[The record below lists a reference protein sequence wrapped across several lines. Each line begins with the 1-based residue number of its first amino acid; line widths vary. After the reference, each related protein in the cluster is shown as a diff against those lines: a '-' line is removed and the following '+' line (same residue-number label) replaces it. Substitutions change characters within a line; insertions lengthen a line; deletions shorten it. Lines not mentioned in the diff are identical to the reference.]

1 MPCPKEASFF
11 QRNRTISALMDLSRR
26 SHRFGYREHGR
37 TPVLPAP
44 FHAYWVIQIS
54 SGAEQA
60 SQKSRWQETKL
71 QRRVNGGTRFEVRW
85 KEKKRREK
93 KREERRNGV
102 VFERH
107 TIFDS
112 NVESKTFAIQKN
124 DGKER
129 KERERE
135 NDLNQ
140 RVWRYREEERS
151 NHRKLPF
158 RDDRVE
164 YVIQKVPIVCPS
176 CHKIPGERP
185 VTAWSRPSL
194 SFTLNQVPTDASRYS
209 NFPVQ
214 CKKLLNALDQAVV
227 VARGLVTCSQ
237 SWSTYSK
244 FQPCHILEDDRV
256 ACALK
261 AI

>member
-11 QRNRTISALMDLSRR
+11 SVTALFQHWWICRDAHTDSDIVNTVEHRFYRLHFTRIGLSRFPVAR
-26 SHRFGYREHGR
+26 S
-37 TPVLPAP
+37 
-44 FHAYWVIQIS
+44 
-54 SGAEQA
+54 
-60 SQKSRWQETKL
+60 
-71 QRRVNGGTRFEVRW
+71 
-85 KEKKRREK
+85 KRRKNLAGRKQSYNDAWTGTDSLWSSMKRKKKGEK
-93 KREERRNGV
+93 KREERRDGV

-124 DGKER
+124 GGKER

-140 RVWRYREEERS
+140 RVWRYREEKERS

-164 YVIQKVPIVCPS
+164 YVIQKVPIVCSS

-185 VTAWSRPSL
+185 VT
-194 SFTLNQVPTDASRYS
+194 V
-209 NFPVQ
+209 
-214 CKKLLNALDQAVV
+214 
-227 VARGLVTCSQ
+227 
-237 SWSTYSK
+237 
-244 FQPCHILEDDRV
+244 
-256 ACALK
+256 
-261 AI
+261 